1 MPLMSD
7 TETTGTRRT
16 ARGEKSGRRIESLL
30 AIAKE
35 VFAEKGFERTTTLEI
50 AQRLGVSEATVFTYF
65 GSKRELCLEVIRR
78 WYDQISGELE
88 RELPPL
94 NGLRAKLAFVVRKHL
109 VNLMGEGAGLC
120 ALVLSEGRT
129 ADAAFGSVIADL
141 KRRYTAPLM
150 HALGAAR
157 EAGELREG
165 VPLRLLRDMVYGA
178 MEHVLWDYVG
188 LRQEARYRA
197 DRRPAHRHAVER
209 LHARRR
215 LAGRAVAVSRRGGR
229 CAAAARRT
237 VSKNQAEPRIPMNP
251 TVASSSSS
259 SSSSLP
265 ALPERC
271 VIVVDNALPAGLAAN
286 AAAVVA
292 LTVGQRHPG
301 LVGAPLVDAS
311 GGVHPGLIPIGIA
324 VLGASQD
331 ELAAVR
337 HKAMA
342 TTECDVVD
350 FPVQGQQT
358 TNYAAFGEAVAAV
371 PATDL
376 RYVAVALIGER
387 KPLGKVVSKL
397 GLLG

>member
-1 MPLMSD
+1 MNEAAMP
-7 TETTGTRRT
+7 
-16 ARGEKSGRRIESLL
+16 
-30 AIAKE
+30 
-35 VFAEKGFERTTTLEI
+35 
-50 AQRLGVSEATVFTYF
+50 
-65 GSKRELCLEVIRR
+65 
-78 WYDQISGELE
+78 
-88 RELPPL
+88 
-94 NGLRAKLAFVVRKHL
+94 
-109 VNLMGEGAGLC
+109 
-120 ALVLSEGRT
+120 
-129 ADAAFGSVIADL
+129 
-141 KRRYTAPLM
+141 
-150 HALGAAR
+150 
-157 EAGELREG
+157 
-165 VPLRLLRDMVYGA
+165 
-178 MEHVLWDYVG
+178 
-188 LRQEARYRA
+188 
-197 DRRPAHRHAVER
+197 
-209 LHARRR
+209 
-215 LAGRAVAVSRRGGR
+215 
-229 CAAAARRT
+229 
-237 VSKNQAEPRIPMNP
+237 
-251 TVASSSSS
+251 SSSPSS
-259 SSSSLP
+259 TSMP

-301 LVGAPLVDAS
+301 LVGTPLVDAS

-337 HKAMA
+337 QKAMA

-371 PATDL
+371 PAADL